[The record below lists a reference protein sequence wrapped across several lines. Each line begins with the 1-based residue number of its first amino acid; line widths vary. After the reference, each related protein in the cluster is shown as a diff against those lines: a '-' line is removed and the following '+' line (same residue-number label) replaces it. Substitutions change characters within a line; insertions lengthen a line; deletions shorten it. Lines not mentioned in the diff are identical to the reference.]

1 MKIASTKAW
10 ALIGVLAAAVVLAVG
25 WTLLISPA
33 RQHIAEVQD
42 EVSSQASTNAT
53 AADAVARL
61 KKQSSLL
68 DERRAQM
75 EALTITIPKTAQ
87 IPTLVRDINNTA
99 ALSGVTLD
107 QITPASPQPVV
118 AAGNSSQQKVVG
130 GLQEIALS
138 IGITGTYAQTRNFLI
153 GLEAM
158 KRGVLVHGLDMTENA
173 GGVAGTFKTTIRGGV
188 FLNPDL
194 GTRKAAAAPATDHNA
209 ASSDTTAQSGTPS

>member
-33 RQHIAEVQD
+33 RQHVAEVQD

-68 DERRAQM
+68 DGRRAQM
-75 EALTITIPKTAQ
+75 EALAVTIPKTAQ
-87 IPTLVRDINNTA
+87 IPTLVRDINNAA

-107 QITPASPQPVV
+107 QVTPASPVPVV
-118 AAGNSSQQKVVG
+118 AAGSSSQQKVEG
-130 GLQEIALS
+130 GLQEIAVS
-138 IGITGTYAQTRNFLI
+138 IAVTGTYAQTRNFLV

-158 KRGVLVHGLDMTENA
+158 KRGVLVHGLDMVENA
-173 GGVAGTFKTTIRGGV
+173 GGAAGTFKTTIRAGV

-194 GTRKAAAAPATDHNA
+194 GTRKAASTATNPSA
-209 ASSDTTAQSGTPS
+209 TNSDTTVQADTPS

>member
-33 RQHIAEVQD
+33 RQHVAEVQD

-68 DERRAQM
+68 DGRRAQM
-75 EALTITIPKTAQ
+75 EALAVTIPKTAQ
-87 IPTLVRDINNTA
+87 IPTLVRDINNAA

-107 QITPASPQPVV
+107 QVTPASPVPVV
-118 AAGNSSQQKVVG
+118 AAGSSSQQKVEG
-130 GLQEIALS
+130 GLQEIAVS
-138 IGITGTYAQTRNFLI
+138 IAVTGTYAQTRNFLV

-158 KRGVLVHGLDMTENA
+158 KRGVLVHGLDMVENA
-173 GGVAGTFKTTIRGGV
+173 GGSAGTFKTTIRAGV

-194 GTRKAAAAPATDHNA
+194 GTRKAASTATNPSA
-209 ASSDTTAQSGTPS
+209 TNSDTTVQADTPS